1 MQALEQISLVDHGG
15 PMLEQ
20 TSISE
25 RLQPVERTRTRAEE
39 RSVRR
44 KERQRGF
51 CPDHGLPSPM
61 GGANKWLGEC
71 WALGQG

>member
-1 MQALEQISLVDHGG
+1 MQALEQMSLVDRGG
-15 PMLEQ
+15 PVLEQ
-20 TSISE
+20 TDISE
-25 RLQPVERTRTRAEE
+25 GLQPVERTRTRAEE
-39 RSVRR
+39 RRVRR

-61 GGANKWLGEC
+61 GGANEWLGEC

>member
-15 PMLEQ
+15 PVLEQ

-25 RLQPVERTRTRAEE
+25 GLQPVERTRTRAEE

-61 GGANKWLGEC
+61 GGAKECLGGC
-71 WALGQG
+71 GALGQG

>member
-15 PMLEQ
+15 PVPEQ
-20 TSISE
+20 TGISE
-25 RLQPVERTRTRAEE
+25 GLQPVERTRTRAEE

-61 GGANKWLGEC
+61 GGAKECLGGC
-71 WALGQG
+71 GALGQG